1 MAGVPEVCF
10 RNKVAVADCGTEVV
24 FIVFWFPTLV
34 NLNLV
39 LRSVISCV
47 MGERSIYWVLG
58 FCICVGS
65 AAVRCLV
72 HCVGWQLRYSA
83 HLGLG
88 QLLFT
93 VQHALECR
101 EDQLTVSDPH
111 NGSKNLANQ
120 DNRKEPIAF

>member
-1 MAGVPEVCF
+1 MAVP
-10 RNKVAVADCGTEVV
+10 
-24 FIVFWFPTLV
+24 
-34 NLNLV
+34 
-39 LRSVISCV
+39 
-47 MGERSIYWVLG
+47 
-58 FCICVGS
+58 
-65 AAVRCLV
+65 
-72 HCVGWQLRYSA
+72 YSA

-93 VQHALECR
+93 AQHALECR

>member
-1 MAGVPEVCF
+1 MF
-10 RNKVAVADCGTEVV
+10 L
-24 FIVFWFPTLV
+24 VFWFPTY
-34 NLNLV
+34 
-39 LRSVISCV
+39 VISESCTAV
-47 MGERSIYWVLG
+47 SDLLRDGAEGEEHLLGAGLLYLRGVSSSEVLG
-58 FCICVGS
+58 TWCGM
-65 AAVRCLV
+65 AVP
-72 HCVGWQLRYSA
+72 YSA

-93 VQHALECR
+93 AQHALECR

>member
-39 LRSVISCV
+39 LQSVISCM
-47 MGERSIYWVLG
+47 MGQRERSIYWVLG
-58 FCICVGS
+58 SCTCVGS

-72 HCVGWQLRYSA
+72 RGVGWQFPTVLT
-83 HLGLG
+83 LGLDSFCS
-88 QLLFT
+88 LLNM
-93 VQHALECR
+93 H
-101 EDQLTVSDPH
+101 
-111 NGSKNLANQ
+111 
-120 DNRKEPIAF
+120 